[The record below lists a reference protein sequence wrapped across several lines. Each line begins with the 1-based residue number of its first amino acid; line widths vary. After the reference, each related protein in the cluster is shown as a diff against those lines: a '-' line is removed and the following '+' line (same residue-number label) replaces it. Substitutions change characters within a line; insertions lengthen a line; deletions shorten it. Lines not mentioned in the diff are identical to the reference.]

1 MGSITCSD
9 PNPSVPDDNLSG
21 VAENSPELYRERRSR
36 ASAGAMVWQRE
47 VTGESATVLPDGCMD
62 LLWLGGRLVVAGPDT
77 RAYHSGAAAQT
88 VYGIRFAPG
97 TAPGLLGVRAP
108 ELLDR
113 RAQLDELW
121 SARRARV
128 MTDVVAAAPDPLRGL
143 EEVARRCAAATTP
156 PDPVV
161 AQIVRRLDAGETVAA
176 TADALGLGARRLH
189 RLSVSAFG
197 YGPKMLARVLR
208 MRRAL
213 DLTRTGVGFAETA
226 ALAGYADQAHMTR
239 EVRALTGRSPGRI
252 RGAAARPGDAQ
263 PSGA

>member
-21 VAENSPELYRERRSR
+21 VAENSPGLYRERRSR

-47 VTGESATVLPDGCMD
+47 VTAESATVLPDGCMD

-77 RAYHSGAAAQT
+77 RAYRSGAAAQT

-97 TAPGLLGVRAP
+97 TAPGLLGVRAQ

-113 RAQLDELW
+113 RAELDELW
-121 SARRARV
+121 SSRRARV
-128 MTDVVAAAPDPLRGL
+128 LADVVAAAPDPLRGL
-143 EEVARRCAAATTP
+143 EEVARRCAAATAP

-189 RLSVSAFG
+189 RLSVAAFG

-208 MRRAL
+208 MRKAL
-213 DLTRTGVGFAETA
+213 DLTRAGVGFAETA

-239 EVRALTGRSPGRI
+239 EIRALTGRSPGRI
-252 RGAAARPGDAQ
+252 RGAAACPENGQ